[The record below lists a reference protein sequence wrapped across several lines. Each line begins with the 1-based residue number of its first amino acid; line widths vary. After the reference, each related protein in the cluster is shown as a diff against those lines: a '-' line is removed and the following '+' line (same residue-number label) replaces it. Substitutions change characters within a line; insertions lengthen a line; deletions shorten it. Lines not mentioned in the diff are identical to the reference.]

1 MIELGLSRVF
11 RLLARTPLPWRA
23 IHVAGTNGK
32 GSICAYITGML
43 SAYNV
48 SQFRTDSGKPSLKHG
63 RFNSPHLIDRWDCI
77 TINGE
82 TISES
87 IFHQVE
93 ARVMERNV
101 REEINASEF
110 EILTATAF
118 EIFTQENVDIGVIEV
133 GMGGRLDAT
142 NILGQL
148 SQWDR
153 PNESGVPIEQF
164 RPKPLVTAVST
175 IALDH
180 QGFLGS
186 TLEEIST
193 EKAGIM
199 KPGVSVVLAPN
210 ENSVIQNLL
219 RIARDVGVHQVLRA
233 EHTQGYE
240 NISRHTA
247 KTHKFDNDE
256 VRKQNSAMAFS
267 LTWLALQQLN
277 RLQTLDQAS
286 LLPLI
291 SAFQEVPAKTVWPG
305 RVQDISIEHVTG
317 YSPLILIDGAHNA
330 ESAKA
335 LANTVRKRTGGTRP
349 IIWVIAAS
357 QGKDIRSMLKLF
369 LSVQEASESKNPSSV
384 IATRFGPV
392 DGMPWVKSMWP
403 MDILVQVRQVT
414 TESKDTIVRVTYKCA
429 TNDLVE
435 ALENACEDARKKDGL
450 VVVAGSLYLV
460 GDVLRMVRDRKNR
473 LRAQSL

>member
-43 SAYNV
+43 SAYNL
-48 SQFRTDSGKPSLKHG
+48 SQFRSDSGKPSLKHG

-93 ARVMERNV
+93 GRVKERNI
-101 REEINASEF
+101 REEIHASEF

-118 EIFTQENVDIGVIEV
+118 EIFTHENVDICVIEV

-148 SQWDR
+148 SEWDR
-153 PNESGVPIEQF
+153 PNESGLPIEQF

-210 ENSVIQNLL
+210 DDSVIQNLV
-219 RIARDVGVHQVLRA
+219 RIARDVGVRQ
-233 EHTQGYE
+233 
-240 NISRHTA
+240 
-247 KTHKFDNDE
+247 THKLDNDE

-291 SAFQEVPAKTVWPG
+291 SAFQMVPAKTVWPG
-305 RVQDISIEHVTG
+305 RVQDISIEHITG

-330 ESAKA
+330 ESAEA

-357 QGKDIRSMLKLF
+357 QGKDIRSMLKHF
-369 LSVQEASESKNPSSV
+369 LSVQEASRSKTPASV

-392 DGMPWVKSMWP
+392 DGMPWVKSMSP
-403 MDILVQVRQVT
+403 LDILEQVRQVT
-414 TESKDTIVRVTYKCA
+414 IVSQDPIMRLTFNCA
-429 TNDLVE
+429 SNDLVE
-435 ALENACEDARKKDGL
+435 ALQNACEDAREKDGL

-460 GDVLRMVRDRKNR
+460 GDILRMVRDSGGKI
-473 LRAQSL
+473 A